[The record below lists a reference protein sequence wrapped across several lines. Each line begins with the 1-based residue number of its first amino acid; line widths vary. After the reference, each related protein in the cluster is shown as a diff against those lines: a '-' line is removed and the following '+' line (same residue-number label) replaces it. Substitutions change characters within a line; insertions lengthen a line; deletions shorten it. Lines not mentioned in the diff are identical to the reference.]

1 MASSST
7 VETVGEESRTVRTED
22 DWNGDAES
30 IAEAPPAGTD
40 DLPNDVVFGLLS
52 AARRRSVLRH
62 LKENDGG
69 ATIGEVAEHIGAAE
83 NGIEV
88 HQLSSTQ
95 RKRTYVGL
103 YQNHLPKLN
112 DANVIDYD
120 RARGT
125 IELRE
130 GAEQLLPYLSLDSA
144 DAGEDESQVEF
155 SAPTWLG
162 ALPTKLWELV
172 PF

>member
-7 VETVGEESRTVRTED
+7 VETVGEESRTVQTTDERNGGTEST
-22 DWNGDAES
+22 AES
-30 IAEAPPAGTD
+30 PPTGTD
-40 DLPNDVVFGLLS
+40 DLSNDVVFGLLS
-52 AARRRSVLRH
+52 AKRRRSVLRYLH
-62 LKENDGG
+62 ENDGG
-69 ATIGEVAEHIGAAE
+69 TTIGEVAEHIGAAE

-95 RKRTYVGL
+95 RKRAYVGL
-103 YQNHLPKLN
+103 YQNHLPKLD

-130 GAEQLLPYLSLDSA
+130 GAEQLFPYLYLDSA
-144 DAGEDESQVEF
+144 DAGKDGSQVGF
-155 SAPTWLG
+155 SPSTWLG
-162 ALPTKLWELV
+162 ALPTRLRELV
-172 PF
+172 PL